1 MTKTQK
7 IEEDILTGS
16 TEHHLVSVGAHNQQ
30 SMLIHELVLDPFCRL
45 RADAEKQG
53 FDLCICSGF
62 RSYERQLAIWNGK
75 LSGNRPVYDQ
85 SGNLLKLNQLND
97 WEKVQA
103 VLRWS
108 AMPGA
113 SRHHWG
119 TDIDIF
125 DANAMTEGYQIQ
137 LTPEECEGQGLFAPM
152 HQWLTGALANG
163 EQNTYGFFQPYATD
177 KGGVAPERWHLSYGP
192 IAKIYGEQLS
202 KSIIRQK
209 LSRDANLMYLDVV
222 LDHLDEIFE
231 RFVQI

>member
-1 MTKTQK
+1 
-7 IEEDILTGS
+7 
-16 TEHHLVSVGAHNQQ
+16 
-30 SMLIHELVLDPFCRL
+30 
-45 RADAEKQG
+45 
-53 FDLCICSGF
+53 
-62 RSYERQLAIWNGK
+62 
-75 LSGNRPVYDQ
+75 
-85 SGNLLKLNQLND
+85 LNQLND

-152 HQWLTGALANG
+152 HQWLTGVFTNG
-163 EQNTYGFFQPYATD
+163 EQNTYGFFQPYAKD
-177 KGGVAPERWHLSYGP
+177 KGGVAPERWHLSYKP
-192 IAKIYGEQLS
+192 IAKSYAEQLS
-202 KSIIRQK
+202 KSMIRQK